1 MTTSGGL
8 PSSASTAE
16 RPDRALSRRSD
27 ERHHFFNAVIRGR
40 GSKWLV
46 RVECAPPIARPS
58 RSDRT
63 PQGSGANRPQKQ
75 MPPDMARRLQAPI
88 TAIRCLTPRGP
99 AHQVLEPKIT
109 AHAQYDDF
117 TVEVSS
123 LEQLRDALQLAHCC
137 TSPSSTSQHIGL
149 RLRVCT
155 RARPG
160 RLALAGRPYFQRLR
174 ADRSGFQ
181 VRPTDGNTRSRE
193 FKASTG
199 TSC

>member
-1 MTTSGGL
+1 MGAAANGRVGWNARRL
-8 PSSASTAE
+8 LQGP
-16 RPDRALSRRSD
+16 RARIELRR
-27 ERHHFFNAVIRGR
+27 V
-40 GSKWLV
+40 LV
-46 RVECAPPIARPS
+46 
-58 RSDRT
+58 
-63 PQGSGANRPQKQ
+63 QNRPQKQ

-123 LEQLRDALQLAHCC
+123 LEQLRDTLQLAHCC

-160 RLALAGRPYFQRLR
+160 RLALAGRPYSNAYVLIDPASKSDQR
-174 ADRSGFQ
+174 
-181 VRPTDGNTRSRE
+181 
-193 FKASTG
+193 TG
-199 TSC
+199 TPDQENSKLLQAPAVDPNSPLERALARFAAAVAAKRYLARLLALF